1 MGFLDFFK
9 KQQRFKKESTWKEL
23 GMFNAMFSGFGT
35 NLYSSD
41 VVRSCIRPLAEHTS
55 KANAFS
61 TDKSVEKILNTNP
74 NMYMSGKDFLS
85 KIRTRL
91 ELQNTAFI
99 CIMRDDKGHA
109 TGFYPVPYESFEA
122 VEYKNGLFI
131 QFYFSGNAAR
141 TLVLPWNDLAVL
153 RKDYNESDIAGDD
166 NRAVLPMLD
175 LISTSNQG
183 ISNAVRA
190 TANLRGILKSTK
202 AMLSP
207 VAIKE
212 QKDQFV
218 KDYLNLE
225 NSGGIASLDATQEF
239 TPISINPKTVDA
251 ETMKEF
257 RENVYRYFGVND
269 AIVMSRYTEEQ
280 MEAFYNARI
289 EPFLVALSLELTR
302 KCFTE
307 RERSFGANIMY
318 ESARIQ
324 YASNRTK
331 LALVRMV
338 DRGALTPN
346 EWRAAFN
353 LAPIEGGDVPIRRL
367 DTAEVGENTDQD
379 EDLPEPEEQEPSEPI
394 DVEDVEEIDD

>member
-85 KIRTRL
+85 KVRTRL

-166 NRAVLPMLD
+166 NRAVLPMLE

-269 AIVMSRYTEEQ
+269 AIVMSKYTEEQ

-346 EWRAAFN
+346 EWRATFN

-367 DTAEVGENTDQD
+367 DTAEIGADTDQD
-379 EDLPEPEEQEPSEPI
+379 EDLPEPEEQEPTEPI

>member
-85 KIRTRL
+85 KVRTRL

-269 AIVMSRYTEEQ
+269 AIVMSKYTEEQ

-353 LAPIEGGDVPIRRL
+353 LAPIDGGDVPIRRL
-367 DTAEVGENTDQD
+367 DTAEIGEDTDQD
-379 EDLPEPEEQEPSEPI
+379 ENLPEPEEQEPTEPI